1 MFMRRRRPLAR
12 AAMVG
17 GAAYYAGK
25 RVQTGNQREAE
36 QQERLDAL
44 EQQQYQAPPPQYQQA
59 PPQGAGGIS
68 DASIA
73 QLQKLAQLHESGVL
87 TDEEFNEQ
95 KRKLLQGM

>member
-25 RVQTGNQREAE
+25 RVQTGNQRESE
-36 QQERLDAL
+36 QEERLQAL
-44 EQQQYQAPPPQYQQA
+44 EQTQPQYQQA
-59 PPQGAGGIS
+59 PPPSGGIT
-68 DASIA
+68 DAGIA
-73 QLQKLAQLHESGVL
+73 QLQKLGQLHESGVL
-87 TDEEFNEQ
+87 SDEEFADQ